1 MADSQS
7 DNSEREEEKHS
18 SEEHPNQHSDETGK
32 GDDNSDGEKV
42 DSARDEKADGDTA
55 DTNTNKKKSG
65 DYTEN
70 NDKSGKKGKEEGKKR
85 NTKSKEQ
92 GKEEDDM
99 DNNSTNVSPAVAKK
113 KKEKEDKGKKTPTKK
128 STLAKSADDGLSSP
142 RGSNDKLSIAF
153 KIVDLAT
160 DFAKNSAEILRA
172 IDENKPKL
180 LPKIG
185 KKIVPPL
192 LGKLMK
198 PNTKDTEFDKRRQL
212 SLGEFARVTEELRTH
227 LGNSKAAPPESEA
240 ISDLKQHVEDGHMF
254 LSAVLQKEL
263 AMVVALHNEDKK
275 AVTAGNLHSILSQ
288 AHTYCDHVSTMK
300 FPAEW
305 ESLLEEVNP
314 KYKKEKEKKIPEKSS
329 KSPDREGKDKKEG
342 KKEPLSPGKG
352 KGVEEK
358 LEEIAKNVEVSEDGD
373 DTQTV
378 QIEIRGNTGGFVG
391 SVIDF
396 DLVVTHEDGSP
407 VKVDAAAFAVDISG
421 PAAKSAVNIMAKG
434 EGAFRIEFI
443 PEEEGPNTLSIYM
456 HEMLLTSGI
465 RSIISRAGELAF
477 LVHTKDISRGQ
488 LQGISVVPNAVAKEL
503 SRKDI
508 IEHKLAAISQCTE
521 VLKQLRTKFE
531 VELEKELDT

>member
-185 KKIVPPL
+185 KKSYPL
-192 LGKLMK
+192 
-198 PNTKDTEFDKRRQL
+198 
-212 SLGEFARVTEELRTH
+212 
-227 LGNSKAAPPESEA
+227 
-240 ISDLKQHVEDGHMF
+240 
-254 LSAVLQKEL
+254 
-263 AMVVALHNEDKK
+263 
-275 AVTAGNLHSILSQ
+275 
-288 AHTYCDHVSTMK
+288 C
-300 FPAEW
+300 
-305 ESLLEEVNP
+305 LEN
-314 KYKKEKEKKIPEKSS
+314 
-329 KSPDREGKDKKEG
+329 
-342 KKEPLSPGKG
+342 
-352 KGVEEK
+352 
-358 LEEIAKNVEVSEDGD
+358 
-373 DTQTV
+373 
-378 QIEIRGNTGGFVG
+378 
-391 SVIDF
+391 
-396 DLVVTHEDGSP
+396 
-407 VKVDAAAFAVDISG
+407 
-421 PAAKSAVNIMAKG
+421 
-434 EGAFRIEFI
+434 
-443 PEEEGPNTLSIYM
+443 
-456 HEMLLTSGI
+456 
-465 RSIISRAGELAF
+465 
-477 LVHTKDISRGQ
+477 
-488 LQGISVVPNAVAKEL
+488 
-503 SRKDI
+503 
-508 IEHKLAAISQCTE
+508 
-521 VLKQLRTKFE
+521 
-531 VELEKELDT
+531 